1 MPDSTLA
8 IQFDTEL
15 SHFEQD
21 LRAAVL
27 RIIGE
32 HANRGFSSLQGPTI
46 GRIIEACDQTI
57 EQAYDAA
64 QRLLQENLDQQDAGE
79 RAQRVLAFLPQVE
92 RRLTRLA
99 MTPARLHRFAGRCY
113 AARVGITRAS
123 VFEPVDA
130 NSGGAAMKSTA
141 APYIRGVMRSKL
153 LIIKDITPVRNSTH
167 QPHSHGL
174 ATL

>member
-99 MTPARLHRFAGRCY
+99 MTPAR
-113 AARVGITRAS
+113 S
-123 VFEPVDA
+123 VSSPV
-130 NSGGAAMKSTA
+130 KQTFQ
-141 APYIRGVMRSKL
+141 K
-153 LIIKDITPVRNSTH
+153 
-167 QPHSHGL
+167 
-174 ATL
+174 